1 MTDGNYNWAAIKQQ
15 YVRGKSI
22 HQLHKLT
29 GAARSSIS
37 ARAKSEGWEAD
48 RSSHC
53 NVLEKVKNT
62 SVIKNGKHRNSKRT
76 PEVLAEIVR
85 FLEAG
90 APRINAAAAAGIANS
105 TLSNWIKSDDE
116 FKQILEVAEFS
127 GSAKQAERIEQ
138 AGQRGD
144 WRADA
149 WLLKHSPR
157 SREDYA
163 DANAA
168 GSNGVSVT
176 LQLFG
181 RPDQEIVIN
190 GQTIDAE

>member
-1 MTDGNYNWAAIKQQ
+1 M
-15 YVRGKSI
+15 
-22 HQLHKLT
+22 
-29 GAARSSIS
+29 
-37 ARAKSEGWEAD
+37 
-48 RSSHC
+48 
-53 NVLEKVKNT
+53 
-62 SVIKNGKHRNSKRT
+62 
-76 PEVLAEIVR
+76 
-85 FLEAG
+85 
-90 APRINAAAAAGIANS
+90 
-105 TLSNWIKSDDE
+105 SNWIKSDDE